1 MAWTL
6 ADMPS
11 QEGRVAVVTG
21 TGGLGY
27 ATALALTQAGAEV
40 LLAGRNSAKG
50 EASVE
55 RIRRN
60 VPHARIT
67 FGVLDLASL
76 TSIEQFAER
85 MLTCENRLDLLV
97 NNAGV
102 MNLPERQMTADGF
115 EMQFGTNYLG
125 HFALTARLF
134 PLLRGAREPRV
145 VNLSSLYHRS
155 GKIDF
160 DDLQGNRSYKPQKA
174 YAQSKLAML
183 MFALEL
189 QRRGTAAGMRL
200 MSNAVHPGFAL
211 TELIPNGPGAEGW
224 MQTVSR
230 HLIQPWA
237 AQSAADGA
245 LPTLFAATA
254 SGAEG
259 GAYYGPSRLFELKGP
274 PDTAKIAAQALDE
287 RIAKQLWDVSERL
300 VGLRL
305 L

>member
-27 ATALALTQAGAEV
+27 ETALALTRAGARV
-40 LLAGRNSAKG
+40 LLAGRNSVKG
-50 EASVE
+50 DASVE
-55 RIRRN
+55 KIRRN
-60 VPHARIT
+60 VRHARIA

-76 TSIEQFAER
+76 TSVEQFAER
-85 MLTCENRLDLLV
+85 MLTRENAIDLLV

-102 MNLPERQMTADGF
+102 MNLPKRQTTADGF

-134 PLLRGAREPRV
+134 PLLRGARNPRV
-145 VNLSSLYHRS
+145 VNLSSLYHRA

-160 DDLQGNRSYKPQKA
+160 DDLQGDRRYTPEKA

-189 QRRGTAAGMRL
+189 QRRAAAAGISL

-211 TELIPNGPGAEGW
+211 TELIPNGPGSKGW
-224 MQTVSR
+224 TQAVSR
-230 HLIQPWA
+230 CLIQPWA
-237 AQSAADGA
+237 AQPAADGA

-254 SGAEG
+254 SDADG

-274 PDTAKIAAQALDE
+274 PDKAKIAAQALDE
-287 RIAKQLWDVSERL
+287 RVAKQLWDVSERL
-300 VGLRL
+300 VKLRL
-305 L
+305 F